1 MYDFRFKGLGNAV
14 LLYCI
19 CLAFFSCKPKA
30 GPAEPKADIA
40 TDPKPTVLNARMY
53 DNDVSSLGIGL
64 VMAPDKFVLFNDSL
78 LTDTFA
84 KVNMYAEDVD
94 KSPTCSK
101 FYKPDYGIMHFV
113 CLSQTLKAY
122 KVLNG
127 KADVKYLPKI
137 KAYAFS
143 SWNDYILGSFG
154 VRRIT
159 NETGRLTSEQLLKK
173 QPDSADTVAIPKGLE
188 MFCPVKLQGDW
199 LQVKYDC
206 FYNDDDDSKHEGEP
220 CTSYINKC
228 KDPVT
233 GWIRWRDGN
242 KLLIDILVME

>member
-1 MYDFRFKGLGNAV
+1 
-14 LLYCI
+14 
-19 CLAFFSCKPKA
+19 
-30 GPAEPKADIA
+30 
-40 TDPKPTVLNARMY
+40 MY

-84 KVNMYAEDVD
+84 KVDMYGAEMG
-94 KSPTCSK
+94 KSTVSSK

-113 CLSQTLKAY
+113 CLDKTAKAY

-127 KADVKYLPKI
+127 KADIKYFPQKKGYNFI
-137 KAYAFS
+137 TWEK
-143 SWNDYILGSFG
+143 YILNSFG

-159 NETGRLTSEQLLKK
+159 NQVDKSINNQPLRK
-173 QPDSADTVAIPKGLE
+173 QPGSTDTVAIPKGLE
-188 MFCPVKLQGDW
+188 MFCPVKLKGDW
-199 LQVKYDC
+199 LQVNYDC
-206 FYNDDDDSKHEGEP
+206 FYNDEDSKHDGEP
-220 CTSYINKC
+220 CSNYISKC